1 MGKNIVIVGST
12 GSIGVSTLDVIAN
25 NPSEYKVEG
34 LTCHSNIELLIGQ
47 IKKFNPSFVSVYSA
61 EAKDKLEYKLKRLK
75 LSVKVYCGEEGN
87 IKAASDKNADTVVIS
102 VVGGIGVVPTLAAI
116 EKRKKICLAN
126 KETIVC
132 AGSIVMGQARRKK
145 VAIVPIDS
153 EHSAIFQLLE
163 KFGRAALRRVI
174 ITASG
179 GPFRL
184 HSKEALKKVSPKEAL
199 RHPNW
204 SMGAKITIDSATLMN
219 KGLELIEAMWLF
231 GLELSAIEVV
241 VHPQSIIH
249 SMVELNDG
257 SVFAQLGYPD
267 MRIPINYALSY
278 PCRLPVNYIKPFDF
292 IKAGQLTF
300 EKPDLQRFPCL
311 ALACAA
317 AEKGGTMPAVLN
329 AANEA
334 AVNKFL
340 KGTIGFNDIAAL
352 IKKAMNK
359 HCKDFIG
366 APALEDIIEA
376 DRKTREENIN
386 L

>member
-12 GSIGVSTLDVIAN
+12 GSIGVSTLDVISN

-34 LTCHSNIELLIGQ
+34 LTCHSNIESLIVQ
-47 IKKFNPSFVSVYSA
+47 IKKFNPSFVSVYSP
-61 EAKDKLEYKLKRLK
+61 EAKEKLEYMLKRLK

-87 IKAASDKNADTVVIS
+87 IKAASDKKADTVVVS
-102 VVGGIGVVPTLAAI
+102 VVGGIGLLPTLAAI

-132 AGSIVMGQARRKK
+132 AGSIVMSEARRKK
-145 VAIVPIDS
+145 VRIVPIDS
-153 EHSAIFQLLE
+153 EHSAIFRLLE
-163 KFGRAALRRVI
+163 NFDRGSLRRVI

-179 GPFRL
+179 GPFRS
-184 HSKEALKKVSPKEAL
+184 HSKAALQKVTLKEAL

-204 SMGAKITIDSATLMN
+204 SMGDKITIDSATLMN
-219 KGLELIEAMWLF
+219 KGLEVIEAMWLF

-267 MRIPINYALSY
+267 MRIPISYALSY
-278 PCRLPVNYIKPFDF
+278 PRRLAVNYIKPFDF
-292 IKAGQLTF
+292 IKAGALTF
-300 EKPDLQRFPCL
+300 EKPDLKRFPCL
-311 ALACAA
+311 ALAYAA
-317 AEKGGTMPAVLN
+317 AEKGGTMPAALN
-329 AANEA
+329 AANEV

-340 KGTIGFNDIAAL
+340 KGKIGFNDIAVL
-352 IKKAMNK
+352 IKKAVNK
-359 HCKDFIG
+359 HSKNFI
-366 APALEDIIEA
+366 ASPALEDIIEA
-376 DRKTREENIN
+376 DRKTRIENK
-386 L
+386 

>member
-12 GSIGVSTLDVIAN
+12 GSIGVSTLDVISN

-34 LTCHSNIELLIGQ
+34 LTCHSNIESLIVQ
-47 IKKFNPSFVSVYSA
+47 IKKFNPSFVSVYSP
-61 EAKDKLEYKLKRLK
+61 EAKEKLEYMLKRLK

-87 IKAASDKNADTVVIS
+87 IKAASDKKADTVVVS
-102 VVGGIGVVPTLAAI
+102 VVGGIGLLPTLAAI

-132 AGSIVMGQARRKK
+132 AGSIVMSEARRKK
-145 VAIVPIDS
+145 VRIVPIDS

-163 KFGRAALRRVI
+163 NFDRGSLRRVI

-179 GPFRL
+179 GPFRS
-184 HSKEALKKVSPKEAL
+184 HSKAALQKVTLKEAL

-204 SMGAKITIDSATLMN
+204 SMGDKITIDSATLMN
-219 KGLELIEAMWLF
+219 KGLEVIEAMWLF

-267 MRIPINYALSY
+267 MRIPISYALSY
-278 PCRLPVNYIKPFDF
+278 PRRLAVNYIKPFDF
-292 IKAGQLTF
+292 IKAGALTF
-300 EKPDLQRFPCL
+300 EKPDLKRFPCL
-311 ALACAA
+311 ALAYAA
-317 AEKGGTMPAVLN
+317 AEKGGTMPAALN
-329 AANEA
+329 AANEV

-340 KGTIGFNDIAAL
+340 KGKIGFNDIAVL
-352 IKKAMNK
+352 IKKAVNK
-359 HCKDFIG
+359 HSKNFI
-366 APALEDIIEA
+366 ASPALEDIIEA
-376 DRKTREENIN
+376 DRKTRIENK
-386 L
+386 

>member
-12 GSIGVSTLDVIAN
+12 GSIGVSTLDVISN

-34 LTCHSNIELLIGQ
+34 LTCHSNIELLTAQ
-47 IKKFNPSFVSVYSA
+47 IKKFNPSFVSVYSP
-61 EAKDKLEYKLKRLK
+61 EAKEKLEYKLKRLK

-102 VVGGIGVVPTLAAI
+102 VVGGIGLLPTLAAI

-132 AGSIVMGQARRKK
+132 AGSIVMSEARRKK
-145 VAIVPIDS
+145 VRIVPIDS

-163 KFGRAALRRVI
+163 NFDRGSMKRVI

-184 HSKEALKKVSPKEAL
+184 HSKAALQKVTLKEAL

-219 KGLELIEAMWLF
+219 KGLEVIEAMWLF

-249 SMVELNDG
+249 SMVEMNDG

-267 MRIPINYALSY
+267 MRIPISYALSY
-278 PCRLPVNYIKPFDF
+278 PRRLAVNYIKPFDF
-292 IKAGQLTF
+292 IKAGALTF
-300 EKPDLQRFPCL
+300 EKPDPLRFPCL
-311 ALACAA
+311 TLAYAA
-317 AEKGGTMPAVLN
+317 AEKGGTMPAALN

-340 KGTIGFNDIAAL
+340 KGEIGFNDIAAL
-352 IKKAMNK
+352 IKKAVNK
-359 HCKDFIG
+359 HSKNFIA
-366 APALEDIIEA
+366 APALEDIIET
-376 DRKTREENIN
+376 DRKVRSENK
-386 L
+386 